1 MQENFT
7 AEDQSNSNNIG
18 GASPGDAGLV
28 VGGVDMEDAMFVA
41 KRKMQIFLDR
51 ISFYPGRRWLAFSV
65 ALAFFLTR
73 MYI

>member
-1 MQENFT
+1 M
-7 AEDQSNSNNIG
+7 I
-18 GASPGDAGLV
+18 
-28 VGGVDMEDAMFVA
+28 GGVDMEDAMFVA

-65 ALAFFLTR
+65 TLAFFLTR

>member
-28 VGGVDMEDAMFVA
+28 IGGVDMEDTMFIA

-51 ISFYPGRRWLAFSV
+51 VSFYPGRRWLAFSV
-65 ALAFFLTR
+65 TLAFFLTR